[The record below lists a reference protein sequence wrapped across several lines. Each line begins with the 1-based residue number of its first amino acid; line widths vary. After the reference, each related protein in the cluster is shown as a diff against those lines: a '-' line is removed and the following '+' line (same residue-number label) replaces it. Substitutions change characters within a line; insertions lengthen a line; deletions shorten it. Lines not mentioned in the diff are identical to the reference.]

1 MQARQHTLRL
11 SRINTRNIIRVM
23 SLALLAGAALATQQ
37 LQAASNSLVD
47 ISHVTLPGNKQQLA
61 LTLSGPASAPKA
73 FTIDNPARIALDLAD
88 TSNELDERNLRIAS
102 GMLQNVT
109 TVEAG
114 GRTRVVINLT
124 SMSPYQTSI
133 KGNQL
138 LESTL
143 LTLLTSDVVQWVKGE
158 SSSIFPQ
165 RVLSL
170 TCARKVDA
178 LSSTSLIHS
187 LLQNCSVDLTSWTS
201 VRPYSSLMPSP
212 TSVAPR

>member
-114 GRTRVVINLT
+114 GRTRVVICLLYT
-124 SMSPYQTSI
+124 S
-133 KGNQL
+133 
-138 LESTL
+138 
-143 LTLLTSDVVQWVKGE
+143 
-158 SSSIFPQ
+158 
-165 RVLSL
+165 
-170 TCARKVDA
+170 
-178 LSSTSLIHS
+178 
-187 LLQNCSVDLTSWTS
+187 
-201 VRPYSSLMPSP
+201 PSP
-212 TSVAPR
+212 RDS